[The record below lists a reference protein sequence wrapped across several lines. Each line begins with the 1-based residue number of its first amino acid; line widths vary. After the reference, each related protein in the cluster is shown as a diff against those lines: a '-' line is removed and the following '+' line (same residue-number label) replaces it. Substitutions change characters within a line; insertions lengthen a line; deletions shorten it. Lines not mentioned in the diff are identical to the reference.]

1 MKAMNALLRREFL
14 EHRGAFLY
22 APAVLIT
29 VLFVLISAGM
39 IFGDTPTVSPSDREV
54 TALALLQIVFGGVG
68 AMWGAYLLVALYF
81 YYADA
86 FSADQ
91 RNNSMLFW
99 KSMPQSD
106 LKILTSKAI
115 SGITIFPAMILGF
128 ALINMVLVYLM
139 SFPLSAKLPF
149 IPVANPI
156 DMLSALFGVGLGVAV
171 FLVLSILWYAPFL
184 AVVAGLSTLVKRWAI
199 PAALLL
205 VGALVVTETVLTFG
219 RANAFHP
226 VRDYLGYRAE
236 GFMENI
242 DPLPIITKGGHFA
255 PFELIGAMVSHIDW
269 LNMAIGIGFAVA
281 VVYAASEYRRR
292 RLDT

>member
-1 MKAMNALLRREFL
+1 MKVMSALIRREFL

-29 VLFVLISAGM
+29 VLFILISAGM
-39 IFGDTPTVSPSDREV
+39 VFGDTPNVYPRYHDMS
-54 TALALLQIVFGGVG
+54 ALALMQLVFGGVG

-106 LKILTSKAI
+106 LKILTSKAV
-115 SGITIFPAMILGF
+115 SGLTIFPLIILGF
-128 ALINMVLVYLM
+128 ALINMVLVYLL

-149 IPVANPI
+149 VPIANPL
-156 DMLSALFGVGLGVAV
+156 DMLAALFGMGIGVAV
-171 FLVLSILWYAPFL
+171 FLLLSILWYAPFMAL
-184 AVVAGLSTLVKRWAI
+184 VAGLSVLVKRWAL
-199 PAALLL
+199 PATLLL
-205 VGALVVTETVLTFG
+205 IGALIVTETILTYG
-219 RANAFHP
+219 RSHAFHP
-226 VRDYLGYRAE
+226 IRDYIGYRAE
-236 GFMENI
+236 GFMGDI
-242 DPLPIITKGGHFA
+242 DSLSIIVKGGYLA
-255 PFELIGAMVSHIDW
+255 PFDLIGAMVERIDW
-269 LNMAIGIGFAVA
+269 VNTGIGLLFTIV

-292 RLDT
+292 RLDS